1 MRSEIQLTDEQV
13 EKIFESAFG
22 ACVTIDSLGFSR
34 EELVNFDKNMSCIER
49 DKPFHSEENGFAT
62 VEIRNV
68 KQAKGKPRQDVLVV
82 DFGSVRAIYQG

>member
-1 MRSEIQLTDEQV
+1 MRNEIQLTDEQI
-13 EKIFESAFG
+13 EQIFEASFG
-22 ACVTIDSLGFSR
+22 ACVSVDNLDFSR

-68 KQAKGKPRQDVLVV
+68 KQSKGKPRQDVLFV

>member
-1 MRSEIQLTDEQV
+1 MRSEIELTDEQI
-13 EKIFESAFG
+13 ELIFETAFG
-22 ACVTIDSLGFSR
+22 ACVFIDSLDFSR

-49 DKPFHSEENGFAT
+49 EKPFYSEEDGFTT

-68 KQAKGKPRQDVLVV
+68 KIAKGEPKIDVLVI